1 VQIKTTV
8 VAVLAAGL
16 LVAGCGGVDLPVQ
29 EQSTL
34 ETREDALPS
43 CNGQEF
49 ERVFYSDAAHNNV
62 MGGWFCYCGDDTVW
76 AYGNWRSPY
85 YEDFNVQECN
95 YDVPYTSPRTAFTC
109 HEDCR
114 MGCTDRYPGDRGMQD
129 LCTWS
134 CIDSECGGGPFP
146 LQQ

>member
-1 VQIKTTV
+1 MQIKTIV

-16 LVAGCGGVDLPVQ
+16 LVAGCGGGDLPVE

-43 CNGQEF
+43 CNGQEC
-49 ERVFYSDAAHNNV
+49 H
-62 MGGWFCYCGDDTVW
+62 
-76 AYGNWRSPY
+76 
-85 YEDFNVQECN
+85 

-114 MGCTDRYPGDRGMQD
+114 MGCIDRYPDDRGMQD